1 MGRSTADFWFRKVFW
16 GWTGNWREVEVQQL
30 APRCFCQAE
39 PLTNEPL
46 SRQPPS
52 EKLLPG
58 GSDRDLGARYGKR
71 RWTGRRRLKLEHVM
85 GGKRGTET

>member
-1 MGRSTADFWFRKVFW
+1 MNGKGYGDFWFRRAFW

-46 SRQPPS
+46 SRQAPG
-52 EKLLPG
+52 EKLLPR
-58 GSDRDLGARYGKR
+58 GSDSDLGAPLRKEALDREKEVKIRTQHG
-71 RWTGRRRLKLEHVM
+71 WGE
-85 GGKRGTET
+85 GS